1 MKKKDY
7 QKPSQYVVP
16 IKAWQLLAG
25 TTQDPG
31 PSQSR
36 RRDDWDN

>member
-16 IKAWQLLAG
+16 IKAWQLLAC
-25 TTQDPG
+25 TLDPG